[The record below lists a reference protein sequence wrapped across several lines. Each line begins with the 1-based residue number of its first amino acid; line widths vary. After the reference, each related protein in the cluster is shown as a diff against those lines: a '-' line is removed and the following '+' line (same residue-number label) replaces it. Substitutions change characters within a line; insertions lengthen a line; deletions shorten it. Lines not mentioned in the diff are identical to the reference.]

1 MLTPLVQDY
10 LAFDRRRAHR
20 RQYMKAFGGMAV
32 LVLLGAAFHMV
43 PGGEAVIVAGLLIA
57 PVLWLALIELIHW
70 RRLVRR
76 LHDARTVRPIQSHKK
91 AIRNGDFG
99 AARAKLHR

>member
-1 MLTPLVQDY
+1 MTTAKSRTTTLAWRDINIGDELTPLEIPVT
-10 LAFDRRRAHR
+10 AT
-20 RQYMKAFGGMAV
+20 
-32 LVLLGAAFHMV
+32 
-43 PGGEAVIVAGLLIA
+43 VIVAGLLIA

-76 LHDARTVRPIQSHKK
+76 LHDARTMRPIQSHKK